1 MSEPSPIPISGEPR
15 TESSATRA
23 RTTLLKRL
31 ADVVCLPASRIN
43 AFERAMASDLMLE
56 LLREASLIERE
67 RVSRRLALMGD
78 PPGPLARVLLRDTLS
93 VARPLLEEATKLGDA
108 DLIACL
114 YQAGPEHRRLI
125 AQRRDV
131 SEVVTDALIDM
142 DEEAVAEALLR
153 NDLARLSHH
162 GVEHLVAASRDAP
175 HLAAPLLRRAELR
188 PSHAYVLF
196 WWADAETR
204 LSILRRF
211 AIPRDI
217 LDETVADIFDG
228 AAGLALEDTLSRKA
242 FDFIGR
248 RQRSPEA
255 KRDSPFAGLEAAVAA
270 AEAGLTP
277 EIGEEVS
284 YFAGLKPVTGAKIF
298 TDAGGEPLAVLCK
311 AAGLPRTAVRAL
323 WRGLNRREVDRGG
336 ATDHALERALV
347 AYDSVSIDSAQTV
360 LRYWNW
366 SLTSGLSPAL
376 SKALR
381 QDDENAID
389 EYSKARRPA
398 LLALSGDFGL

>member
-1 MSEPSPIPISGEPR
+1 MSEPSPISLSDEPR
-15 TESSATRA
+15 TQPSAQRA
-23 RTTLLKRL
+23 RATLLKRL

-56 LLREASLIERE
+56 LLREASLVERE
-67 RVSRRLALMGD
+67 RVSRRLALMAD
-78 PPGPLARVLLRDTLS
+78 PPGPLARVLLRDALS
-93 VARPLLEEATKLGDA
+93 VARPLLEEAANLSDA

-162 GVEHLVAASRDAP
+162 GVEHLVASSRDAP

-204 LSILRRF
+204 LNILRRF
-211 AIPRDI
+211 AIPRDV
-217 LDETVADIFDG
+217 LDETVADLVDG
-228 AAGLALEDTLSRKA
+228 TDGPAPEDMLSRKA

-248 RQRSPEA
+248 RQRNAEVT
-255 KRDSPFAGLEAAVAA
+255 RDRPFASLEAAVAA

-277 EIGEEVS
+277 EIGEEIS
-284 YFAGLKPVTGAKIF
+284 YLAGLKPVTGAKIF

-311 AAGLPRTAVRAL
+311 ATGLPRTALRAL
-323 WRGLNRREVDRGG
+323 WRGLNRQDVDRGG
-336 ATDHALERALV
+336 ATDHALERALL
-347 AYDSVSIDSAQTV
+347 AYDGISIDRAQTV

-376 SKALR
+376 LKALR

-389 EYSKARRPA
+389 EYSKPQRPA
-398 LLALSGDFGL
+398 MLALSRDFGR

>member
-1 MSEPSPIPISGEPR
+1 MSDPSPIPVSDEPR
-15 TESSATRA
+15 TEASASRA
-23 RTTLLKRL
+23 RATLLKRL
-31 ADVVCLPASRIN
+31 VDVVCLPASRIN
-43 AFERAMASDLMLE
+43 AFERAMTSDLLAE
-56 LLREASLIERE
+56 LLRDASLVERE
-67 RVSRRLALMGD
+67 RVARRLALMGD
-78 PPGPLARVLLRDTLS
+78 PPGPLARLLLRDTLS
-93 VARPLLEEATKLGDA
+93 VARPLLEEATQLSDA

-125 AQRRDV
+125 AQRRGV
-131 SEVVTDALIDM
+131 SEIVTDALIDM

-162 GVEHLVAASRDAP
+162 GVEHLVASSRDAP

-204 LSILRRF
+204 LTILQRF
-211 AIPRDI
+211 AIPREI
-217 LDETVADIFDG
+217 LDETVADLFESADG
-228 AAGLALEDTLSRKA
+228 HAPEDLLSRKA

-248 RQRSPEA
+248 RQRNPEA
-255 KRDSPFAGLEAAVAA
+255 TRRGLFASLEAAVAA

-277 EIGEEVS
+277 EIGEEIS
-284 YFAGLKPVTGAKIF
+284 YLAGLKPVTGAKIF

-311 AAGLPRTAVRAL
+311 AAGLPRTALRAL
-323 WRGLNRREVDRGG
+323 WRGLNRQDVDRGG

-347 AYDSVSIDSAQTV
+347 AYDGLSIDRAQTV

-376 SKALR
+376 LKALR

-389 EYSKARRPA
+389 EYSKPQRTA
-398 LLALSGDFGL
+398 LLALSRDFGR

>member
-1 MSEPSPIPISGEPR
+1 MSEPSPISMSDEPR
-15 TESSATRA
+15 TEASASRVRA
-23 RTTLLKRL
+23 TLLKRL

-43 AFERAMASDLMLE
+43 AFERAMSSDLLVE
-56 LLREASLIERE
+56 LLRDASLVERE
-67 RVSRRLALMGD
+67 RVARRVALMAD

-93 VARPLLEEATKLGDA
+93 VARPLLEEATQLSDA

-125 AQRRDV
+125 AQRRGV
-131 SEVVTDALIDM
+131 SEIVTDALIDM

-175 HLAAPLLRRAELR
+175 HLAPLLLRRPEVR

-211 AIPRDI
+211 AIARDV
-217 LDETVADIFDG
+217 LDETVSDIFDG
-228 AAGLALEDTLSRKA
+228 AYAPPPEDMLSRKA
-242 FDFIGR
+242 IDFIGR
-248 RQRSPEA
+248 RQRNPETA
-255 KRDSPFAGLEAAVAA
+255 RESPFASLEAAVAA
-270 AEAGLTP
+270 AEAELTP
-277 EIGEEVS
+277 EIGEEIS
-284 YFAGLKPVTGAKIF
+284 YLAGLKPVTGAKIF
-298 TDAGGEPLAVLCK
+298 TDAGGEPLAMLCK

-323 WRGLNRREVDRGG
+323 WRGLNRQDVDRGG
-336 ATDHALERALV
+336 AIDHALERALV
-347 AYDSVSIDSAQTV
+347 AYDAISVDRAQTV

-376 SKALR
+376 LKALR
-381 QDDENAID
+381 QDDESAID
-389 EYSKARRPA
+389 EYSKPRRPA
-398 LLALSGDFGL
+398 LLALSRDFGR